1 METIHQIY
9 YYMLDSAFPMF
20 DGAFPAAV
28 GPLLFNFS
36 MSLKG
41 FYLGKNNKMGME
53 FLGGTKS
60 TRALTD
66 NLDSSLPTMRQIS
79 LKFAAR
85 QQANTY
91 RMNSTLCINARV
103 R

>member
-1 METIHQIY
+1 
-9 YYMLDSAFPMF
+9 
-20 DGAFPAAV
+20 
-28 GPLLFNFS
+28 
-36 MSLKG
+36 
-41 FYLGKNNKMGME
+41 ME

-66 NLDSSLPTMRQIS
+66 NLDSSLPTVRQIS

-91 RMNSTLCINARV
+91 IQNEQYAV
-103 R
+103 Y